1 MIRSIG
7 NMGQLERKL
16 LMKNHGSRSKK
27 VSFKISLMYVLISIF
42 WICTSEWLVTK
53 VHIADVFWISI
64 VKGIL
69 FIVATGSLLYKLI
82 QRNIKNIEDR
92 EQQLNSLIENNMD
105 AIIQFDSNSNFI
117 SANHVTEIITG
128 YSNEELSKMTV
139 KDLIC
144 NEDLDKVQKH
154 FFEIGK
160 GKPSFVEC
168 RCMIKSGH
176 CILVSMTSVPIVIDD
191 KIVGMFV
198 IIRDI
203 TAIKDKEELIRKSEK
218 LSIVGELAAAV
229 AHEIRNPLT
238 SIKGFLQLL
247 QDKDSA
253 DEEKHYYTIMLSEI
267 ERINSI
273 VSEFIVLA
281 KPQAINN
288 QNENITSL
296 LSDVITLLETL
307 AIVKNIEVT
316 KEFEPNVSL
325 VKCEGNQIK
334 QVLIN
339 VFKNAIEAVANKG
352 KIHIMVS
359 QMNKDSVRIRFMD
372 NGPGIPTDLI
382 SRLGEPFYTT
392 KEKGTGLGLMV
403 SYKIIENHRGRI
415 NISSEMNKGTTV
427 DIILP
432 ASKE

>member
-1 MIRSIG
+1 MIKSIG
-7 NMGQLERKL
+7 NMGQLEREL

-53 VHIADVFWISI
+53 INIADIFWISI

-117 SANHVTEIITG
+117 SANHVTGIITG
-128 YSNEELSKMTV
+128 YSNEELSKMKV

-154 FFEIGK
+154 FFEIGR
-160 GKPSFVEC
+160 GKPSVVEC

-191 KIVGMFV
+191 KIVGMFA

-218 LSIVGELAAAV
+218 LAIAGELAAAV
-229 AHEIRNPLT
+229 GHEIRNPLT

-247 QDKDSA
+247 QDKDVA

-273 VSEFIVLA
+273 VSE
-281 KPQAINN
+281 
-288 QNENITSL
+288 
-296 LSDVITLLETL
+296 
-307 AIVKNIEVT
+307 
-316 KEFEPNVSL
+316 
-325 VKCEGNQIK
+325 
-334 QVLIN
+334 
-339 VFKNAIEAVANKG
+339 
-352 KIHIMVS
+352 
-359 QMNKDSVRIRFMD
+359 
-372 NGPGIPTDLI
+372 
-382 SRLGEPFYTT
+382 
-392 KEKGTGLGLMV
+392 
-403 SYKIIENHRGRI
+403 
-415 NISSEMNKGTTV
+415 
-427 DIILP
+427 
-432 ASKE
+432 

>member
-1 MIRSIG
+1 
-7 NMGQLERKL
+7 
-16 LMKNHGSRSKK
+16 MKNKGSRSKK
-27 VSFKISLMYVLISIF
+27 VSFKISLLYILISIF

-53 VHIADVFWISI
+53 INIADVFWISI

-69 FIVATGSLLYKLI
+69 FIIATGSLLYKLI
-82 QRNIKNIEDR
+82 QRNIKNIEER

-105 AIIQFDSNSNFI
+105 AIIQLDRNGHFI
-117 SANHVTEIITG
+117 HANHVTEMITG
-128 YSNEELSKMTV
+128 YNHEELASMKG
-139 KDLIC
+139 KDFIC
-144 NEDLDKVQKH
+144 EEDLDKVQKH
-154 FFEIGK
+154 FSKIEK
-160 GKPSFVEC
+160 GKPSIIEC
-168 RCMIKSGH
+168 RCMIKGGI
-176 CILVSMTSVPIVIDD
+176 CILVSMTSVPIVVEDQ
-191 KIVGMFV
+191 IVGMFV

-203 TAIKDKEELIRKSEK
+203 TALKDKEELIRKSEK

-247 QDKDSA
+247 EGKDSA
-253 DEEKHYYTIMLSEI
+253 KEEKHYYTIMLSEI

-273 VSEFIVLA
+273 VSEFMVLA
-281 KPQAINN
+281 KPEAVNN

-296 LSDVITLLETL
+296 LTDVITLLETL

-325 VKCEGNQIK
+325 VRCEGNQIK
-334 QVLIN
+334 QVFIN
-339 VFKNAIEAVANKG
+339 IFKNAIEAVANKG
-352 KIHIMVS
+352 KIHIEVS
-359 QMNKDSVRIRFMD
+359 QMDSDSVRIRFID

-382 SRLGEPFYTT
+382 TRLGEPFYTT

-403 SYKIIENHRGRI
+403 SFKIIENHQGRI
-415 NISSEMNKGTTV
+415 NITSEMNKGTTV

-432 ASKE
+432 VSKE